1 MTKVYENVI
10 QIKLHRG
17 IDTDERLYRD
27 ALERQLPSLRE
38 HYFKPTKEAS
48 KGTSTQEQ
56 AMIDH
61 MEEELAIDDED
72 LGVARS
78 IREGDVVFRLLYG
91 VFEADIIAYLF
102 DQAWVPATTVVP
114 FRPRLFLNRL
124 SVLERVV
131 DKLKD
136 GARTPIWLEETN
148 PFLRPGMGPKLKC
161 FRDRHHRLLLKCSF
175 RELRAFGEVGLT
187 LPREAVAPRVEIS
200 IWNPYGLDDSEV
212 SPFVAGR
219 TSKDR
224 EPVPGLPAR
233 LQRK

>member
-1 MTKVYENVI
+1 MPKVYENVI
-10 QIKLHRG
+10 QIKLHKG
-17 IDTDERLYRD
+17 FDHDEYMYMRD
-27 ALERQLPSLRE
+27 LKKQFLSLSD
-38 HYFKPTKEAS
+38 HYFKPTKEAP
-48 KGTSTQEQ
+48 KCTSTQER
-56 AMIDH
+56 AMIDR
-61 MEEELAIDDED
+61 MKWVIDEKEP
-72 LGVARS
+72 GVARS
-78 IREGDVVFRLLYG
+78 ISEGDVVLRLLYG

-114 FRPRLFLNRL
+114 FRPRLFLKRL

-136 GARTPIWLEETN
+136 GAKTPIWLPETDHY
-148 PFLRPGMGPKLKC
+148 LRPGMGPKLNRFSAK
-161 FRDRHHRLLLKCSF
+161 HHGLLLKWSL

-187 LPREAVAPRVEIS
+187 LPTEPEAPRVEIS
-200 IWNPYGLDDSEV
+200 ILNPVGLDDSEV

-224 EPVPGLPAR
+224 EPVPGPPAR